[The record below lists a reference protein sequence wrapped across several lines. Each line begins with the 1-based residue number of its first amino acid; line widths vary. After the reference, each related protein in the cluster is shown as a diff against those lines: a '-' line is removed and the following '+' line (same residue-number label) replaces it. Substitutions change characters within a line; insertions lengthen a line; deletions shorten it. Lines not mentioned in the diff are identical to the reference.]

1 MKGNLTKLREEQM
14 KSPLDD
20 VDKLLKKQLEKE
32 KEAKEEKERNQNL
45 MKEISTKKKKKEN
58 DVEIISPND
67 IKEIKNNLNSNKKD
81 NNNNNNKKDNINNEV
96 FEKNKNILKNISIS
110 NENPKK
116 ENVNDFKRN
125 SNMIGLDFFTGD
137 FEGGKNKNNNN
148 NNNDENKNDNPFISK
163 INDNNNI
170 ENIKNAQNPH
180 NQEVLN
186 RLMNKI
192 VPENKTKNDNKE
204 LEDLLDLFNGDTPN
218 SDNNFNKDKENNIGK
233 PNNNNNFNN
242 NINNSNNNNIFSE
255 INNNFI
261 KPNSYKNNDF
271 KPQNIE
277 DQKKM
282 NSTPFDFDDDDDDI
296 L

>member
-1 MKGNLTKLREEQM
+1 MRGNLTKLREEQM

-81 NNNNNNKKDNINNEV
+81 NDNKKDNINNEV

-137 FEGGKNKNNNN
+137 FEGGNNKNNNN

-218 SDNNFNKDKENNIGK
+218 NNNNFNKEKENNIGK
-233 PNNNNNFNN
+233 PNNNNFNN
-242 NINNSNNNNIFSE
+242 NINNSNNNNIFNE

>member
-81 NNNNNNKKDNINNEV
+81 NDNKKDNINNEV

-137 FEGGKNKNNNN
+137 FEGGNNKNNNN

-218 SDNNFNKDKENNIGK
+218 NNNNFNKEKENNIGK
-233 PNNNNNFNN
+233 PNNNNFNN
-242 NINNSNNNNIFSE
+242 NINNSNNNNIFNE